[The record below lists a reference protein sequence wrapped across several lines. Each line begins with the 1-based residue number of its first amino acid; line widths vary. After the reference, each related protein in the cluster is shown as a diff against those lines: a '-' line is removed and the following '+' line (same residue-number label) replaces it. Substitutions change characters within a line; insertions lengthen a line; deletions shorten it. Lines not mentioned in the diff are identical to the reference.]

1 MARTAEIERTDPEAA
16 SAPKRVRGELQNR
29 VFEQLRRGLMAGAFV
44 PGQVMSLRKLA
55 TAFGT
60 SPMPIREALTRL
72 VVANALEETANGS
85 VCVPRLTPERLSEL
99 FSVRE
104 LLEGA
109 AGEAACRHGT
119 PELIAALG
127 AINDELLAAIAK
139 RNLLGCLSN
148 NQRFH
153 FLLYEAAGSDVLMP
167 LIESLWL
174 QFGPTMYLSL
184 LSPEMP
190 WDASAHFVILEGLRT
205 GKPAVT
211 KRGVLTDIRNTGRSL
226 VPTRPTASPARAATG
241 TSSARTA
248 ARAIRSAASARRS
261 RPLRRAGS
269 GTAGCSTGSR
279 AGFGWRSR
287 RAARR

>member
-1 MARTAEIERTDPEAA
+1 MPQSAPTATDADAA
-16 SAPKRVRGELQNR
+16 SQKRVRGHLQNR

-60 SPMPIREALTRL
+60 SPMPVREALTRL
-72 VVANALEETANGS
+72 VVASALEETANGS
-85 VCVPRLTPERLSEL
+85 VCVPRLTPERLAEL
-99 FSVRE
+99 FAVRE

-109 AGEAACRHGT
+109 AGEMACRNCT
-119 PELIAALG
+119 PELIDELT

-139 RNLLGCLSN
+139 RNILGCLSE

-153 FLLYEAAGSDVLMP
+153 FVLYEAARSEVLMP

-190 WDASAHFVILEGLRT
+190 WDASAHFVILEGLKTR
-205 GKPAVT
+205 KPAVA

-226 VPTRPTASPARAATG
+226 VPAMASQATVG
-241 TSSARTA
+241 LLSSN
-248 ARAIRSAASARRS
+248 
-261 RPLRRAGS
+261 LDGLYFGS
-269 GTAGCSTGSR
+269 
-279 AGFGWRSR
+279 
-287 RAARR
+287 